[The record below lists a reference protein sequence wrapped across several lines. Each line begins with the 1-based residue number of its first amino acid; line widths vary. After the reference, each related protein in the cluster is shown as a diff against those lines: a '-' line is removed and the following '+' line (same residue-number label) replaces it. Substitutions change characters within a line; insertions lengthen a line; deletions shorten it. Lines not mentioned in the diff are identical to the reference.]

1 MRFVAGYGFTHVTCI
16 KVEDGRI
23 MDKSSIRVEPRSD
36 ASSLD
41 VLERDEVF
49 LYHKLFYVSEKEQ
62 YYNVE

>member
-1 MRFVAGYGFTHVTCI
+1 MDFQADHFGGMRIRHQEF
-16 KVEDGRI
+16 
-23 MDKSSIRVEPRSD
+23 SIRVEPRSD